1 MTHTLVRRVLAGCSL
16 ILLTVTGASAQ
27 VFGTFSWQ
35 MQPYCNI
42 VSLTLTQTPGGFTVD
57 GSDNQCG
64 AAKLAGAAGMA
75 LFNPDGTVG
84 LEFTIVTAPSPK
96 AVHVSAS
103 VNPGTGNGSW
113 TDSVGNSGS
122 FTLSVSGSGSPRPLP
137 ASGLGTA
144 VITTTEIAANAV
156 GVSDINATEVQ
167 ARVSGTCP
175 AGQAMTGINQNG
187 TVSCAAPPVE
197 LLAARITGAAAIVAA
212 SGATGALK
220 LGTGTYEVQFN
231 RDVSL
236 CYYSASTFSPNQ
248 VAHAVE
254 PRSGNANA
262 VFLEIG
268 NFLTPTQ
275 LVDGPF
281 YLTVFC
287 PRP

>member
-122 FTLSVSGSGSPRPLP
+122 FTLSVLAPARHGHFRPADLAPPSSPRPKSP
-137 ASGLGTA
+137 PTRWASVTS
-144 VITTTEIAANAV
+144 TPPRFRH
-156 GVSDINATEVQ
+156 VSAGR
-167 ARVSGTCP
+167 AR
-175 AGQAMTGINQNG
+175 QD
-187 TVSCAAPPVE
+187 
-197 LLAARITGAAAIVAA
+197 R
-212 SGATGALK
+212 
-220 LGTGTYEVQFN
+220 
-231 RDVSL
+231 R
-236 CYYSASTFSPNQ
+236 
-248 VAHAVE
+248 
-254 PRSGNANA
+254 
-262 VFLEIG
+262 
-268 NFLTPTQ
+268 
-275 LVDGPF
+275 
-281 YLTVFC
+281 
-287 PRP
+287 